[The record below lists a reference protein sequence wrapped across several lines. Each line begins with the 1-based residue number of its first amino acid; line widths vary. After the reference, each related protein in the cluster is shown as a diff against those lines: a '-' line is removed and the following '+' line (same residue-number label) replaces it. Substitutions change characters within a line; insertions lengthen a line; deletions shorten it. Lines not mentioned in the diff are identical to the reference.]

1 MYAKMVLVLCFV
13 LLTMS
18 CIENS
23 AVDLQAHI
31 SRAITNSSYR
41 GPSAAEFDLAKE
53 LFKRTL
59 SARNVTAELKTNW
72 AKLGFELREVEQCG
86 ETFLLLAEP
95 VGREEGRGWYIFR
108 TNNTGKTAIQAPHA
122 RNDVRTG
129 VIGLKFFLAGPCRAY
144 AASTITRHRA
154 DVAHLEQT
162 YFQAFT
168 LAFAEVCPTGL
179 VVQLHGF
186 DPHQHKSIKGDIVA
200 SAGTNQPM
208 PWLKELV
215 EQLAKATSLTVL
227 AYPDDTHQ
235 LGATTNAQ
243 AKALRSHPHCRFLHL
258 EMTQQLRERLLNDEQ
273 LQRAF
278 VNILLNFQ
286 TQ

>member
-1 MYAKMVLVLCFV
+1 MYAKIAFV
-13 LLTMS
+13 LGFLLMMMCCVES
-18 CIENS
+18 S
-23 AVDLQAHI
+23 AFDLQAYL
-31 SRAITNSSYR
+31 SRAITNRSYR
-41 GPSAAEFDLAKE
+41 GPTAAEFDRAKE

-59 SARNVTAELKTNW
+59 LARKATAELKTNW
-72 AKLGFELREVEQCG
+72 AQLGFELREVDQCG

-95 VGREEGRGWYIFR
+95 VGFEEGRGWYIFR
-108 TNNTGKTAIQAPHA
+108 PENTNKTAIQAPHA
-122 RNDVRTG
+122 RNDVYTG
-129 VIGLKFFLAGPCRAY
+129 VIGLKFFLARPCRAY

-154 DVAHLEQT
+154 DMAHLEQT

-186 DPHQHKSIKGDIVA
+186 DPQQHKSVKGDIVA

-208 PWLKELV
+208 PWLKKLV
-215 EQLAKATSLTVL
+215 EQLAKATSLTVR
-227 AYPDDTHQ
+227 AYPENTRQ
-235 LGATTNAQ
+235 LGGTTNAQ
-243 AKALRSHPHCRFLHL
+243 AKALRSNPHCRFLHI
-258 EMTQQLRERLLNDEQ
+258 EMTPQLRERLLKDEQ

-278 VNILLNFQ
+278 VNTLLNFQ